1 MQTYFL
7 DCKRHTYNT
16 CPPKIIITNK
26 MIRQKSRCANC
37 MANKSLF
44 LKRSLKLN
52 GIIFV
57 LDF

>member
-1 MQTYFL
+1 MQTSFL

-16 CPPKIIITNK
+16 FPKKIITNK

-44 LKRSLKLN
+44 LKSGLKGN
-52 GIIFV
+52 GIIFF

>member
-16 CPPKIIITNK
+16 FK

-44 LKRSLKLN
+44 LKRGLKGN
-52 GIIFV
+52 GIIVF

>member
-1 MQTYFL
+1 MQNSFL

-16 CPPKIIITNK
+16 FPKKIIITNK

-37 MANKSLF
+37 MANKSLL
-44 LKRSLKLN
+44 LKRGLKGN
-52 GIIFV
+52 GIIFF